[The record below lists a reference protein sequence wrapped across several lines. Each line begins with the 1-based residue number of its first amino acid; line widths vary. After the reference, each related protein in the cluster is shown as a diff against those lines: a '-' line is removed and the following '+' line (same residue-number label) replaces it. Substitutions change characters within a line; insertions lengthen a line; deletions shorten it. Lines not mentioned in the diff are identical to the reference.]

1 MSCRKAPPEF
11 RFAPSTLR
19 NFVPSGAAHEAAA
32 GHALSEPSDNY
43 PATPISR
50 LLYLDFLLLTHLTL
64 SAVITLSADFAFIVL
79 IAVIAFIVFI
89 ADFAFIVLIAV
100 IAFIVFIADF
110 AFIVLIAV
118 IAGTD
123 RQSLNQSP
131 VYADPFAFHSAEPG
145 HLAFRELMYGRSQL
159 SAHFLICQFSCY
171 I

>member
-1 MSCRKAPPEF
+1 MVMMSYRKAPTEF
-11 RFAPSTLR
+11 RFASSTLR
-19 NFVPSGAAHEAAA
+19 NFVPSGAAHEAAV

-43 PATPISR
+43 PATPIPR

-64 SAVITLSADFAFIVL
+64 SAVLTVLTDTTVITLFADFAFIVL
-79 IAVIAFIVFI
+79 M
-89 ADFAFIVLIAV
+89 
-100 IAFIVFIADF
+100 
-110 AFIVLIAV
+110 AV

-131 VYADPFAFHSAEPG
+131 VYADPLAFHSAEPG

>member
-1 MSCRKAPPEF
+1 MMSCRKAPPEF
-11 RFAPSTLR
+11 RFASSTLR

-64 SAVITLSADFAFIVL
+64 SAIITL
-79 IAVIAFIVFI
+79 
-89 ADFAFIVLIAV
+89 
-100 IAFIVFIADF
+100 F